1 VLNRVMAR
9 GRRSGGVYSL
19 GILQRTALAI
29 SNGGP
34 RLCRRRHVD
43 SEGGQV
49 RFPSDFVACKLLK
62 IGGSVCESNTPATS
76 KMPPAGFEDRD
87 DHRTAC
93 ASVSPSSL
101 IGPDSD
107 LKGTL
112 PNLSTPPIARA
123 TSRRRKVLLP
133 SASDIFSPFGNA
145 LLPMHFRVFSR
156 VFLPCRIQSFW
167 YALENLDRPP
177 FNGFRDL

>member
-1 VLNRVMAR
+1 MYGIRNRLR
-9 GRRSGGVYSL
+9 FL
-19 GILQRTALAI
+19 
-29 SNGGP
+29 SN
-34 RLCRRRHVD
+34 
-43 SEGGQV
+43 
-49 RFPSDFVACKLLK
+49 FVACKLLK
-62 IGGSVCESNTPATS
+62 NGGSVCESNTPATS

-107 LKGTL
+107 LKGSL

-123 TSRRRKVLLP
+123 ASTQRKSGALFPLQTVFP
-133 SASDIFSPFGNA
+133 PFGNA
-145 LLPMHFRVFSR
+145 LLPMHFRVLTR

-167 YALENLDRPP
+167 YALENLDQSPSTDSETCR
-177 FNGFRDL
+177 FRHLPGLQVVEE